1 MSRIPGQLIR
11 HLTLFLL
18 VISGL
23 YINAQVWECAKDRD
37 GIKIYTC
44 HDTASSY
51 KLFKGEI
58 DLHSDVATVSK
69 LIEDVRNFDIWDD
82 DIKLI
87 KVLDYKPG
95 KFIKYYVQYDVQWP
109 FTDRDLCVEA
119 KITTDSLSGVRIIS
133 SWSAP
138 DLLPVDSQY
147 VRIEQFWQKWTI
159 APVAPGKVHLTLE
172 GFADPAGEVPA
183 WLSNMAITNSPM
195 NMLKKIRESLK

>member
-1 MSRIPGQLIR
+1 MRR
-11 HLTLFLL
+11 HLIQYLTFMILI
-18 VISGL
+18 ISSL
-23 YINAQVWECAKDRD
+23 EVNAQDWECTKDHD

-58 DLHSDVATVSK
+58 DLQSDVNTVSK

-87 KVLDYKPG
+87 KVLDAEPG
-95 KFIKYYVQYDVQWP
+95 KYIRYYVQYTVHWP

-119 KITTDSLSGVRIIS
+119 KITTDSLSGVRVIS
-133 SWSAP
+133 SWSDP
-138 DLLPVDSQY
+138 DAMPVDSEY
-147 VRIEQFWQKWTI
+147 VRIKEYWQRWTI
-159 APVAPGKVHLTLE
+159 APVPPGKVHLTLE
-172 GFADPAGEVPA
+172 GYADPAGEVPA
-183 WLSNMAITNSPM
+183 WLSNMAITNAPM